1 MKKYILIATLLLS
14 TACARSTFVIVDPPV
29 GPVPAPVPGA
39 TIEEDIASIVA
50 HKDAYRLAAG
60 QVPLTKGLTCT
71 LYKNVVNPDLSVA
84 FPSAGAV
91 SFSML
96 GEINQADSSI
106 SVGMNVLPAAL
117 RATNQNRY
125 GLRCKGYV
133 VVIESAYHL
142 FKLTSD
148 DGSRLY
154 IDGALLIDNNFNH
167 GSVTLMGSKL
177 LERGLHSIRLDYAQT
192 GGGSQSLILESQD
205 GVIPAMFFYR

>member
-1 MKKYILIATLLLS
+1 MKKYILIAALLLS
-14 TACARSTFVIVDPPV
+14 AACSRSTFVTVKPS
-29 GPVPAPVPGA
+29 PVPAPVPGA
-39 TIEEDIASIVA
+39 TLEEDIASIVA

-60 QVPLTKGLTCT
+60 QVPLAKGLTCT

-96 GEINQADSSI
+96 GEINQADSST

-117 RATNQNRY
+117 RATNQNLY
-125 GLRCKGYV
+125 GLRCTGYV

-167 GSVTLMGSKL
+167 GSVTLLGSKL

-192 GGGSQSLILESQD
+192 GGGSQSLVLESQD
-205 GVIPAMFFYR
+205 GVIPAMLFFR